1 MHLLPSRS
9 SLAHGRQKI
18 AEREAAIAELR
29 ATRDAALEG
38 QLVVSDS
45 SATPEPEE
53 GAEGGEDADRAHHRA
68 ERRRAKAMAKAE
80 AATARLRQL
89 EGAHGRSASTPSS
102 EDDDA
107 MWDYIDVD
115 VAAPP
120 KHADLDSPAGRCACR
135 NIVIGRG
142 ALTRCCLTGSSSSRG
157 RYGICTG

>member
-1 MHLLPSRS
+1 MLLPPSRS
-9 SLAHGRQKI
+9 SVAHGRQKI

-38 QLVVSDS
+38 QLVASDS

-53 GAEGGEDADRAHHRA
+53 GAEGEDADRAHHKA

-89 EGAHGRSASTPSS
+89 EGAHGRSASAPSS

-120 KHADLDSPAGRCACR
+120 KLADLNSSVGRCVR
-135 NIVIGRG
+135 VP
-142 ALTRCCLTGSSSSRG
+142 
-157 RYGICTG
+157 